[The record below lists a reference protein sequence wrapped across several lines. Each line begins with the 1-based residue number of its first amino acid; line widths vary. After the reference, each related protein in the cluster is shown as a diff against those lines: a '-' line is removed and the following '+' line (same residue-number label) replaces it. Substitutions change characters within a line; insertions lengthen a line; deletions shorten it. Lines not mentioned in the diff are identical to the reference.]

1 MPLSIIRSGNAV
13 SERSD
18 LDRNLITRIIVA
30 LIFGPLI
37 ILLSYLGGYWL
48 FGMVMLF
55 AVIGIIEFTLGCGI
69 RVNMLPFWLT
79 VVFTAGILTVSM
91 LISMTSGLIIL
102 AGYFI
107 CLGVITAV
115 RNISPSNLFKQQ
127 SFLIWGTAYISL
139 LYPFVYHVRQLSEQ
153 GGDWMLFMF
162 GTLWL
167 SDTLA
172 MFVGKAIGKRKLA
185 PTVSPNKTI
194 AGFVGGITG
203 GIIVALILGF
213 WLLSNIDLYLLIIAG
228 ILVSLIGQI
237 GDLVE
242 SCWKRA
248 VGIKDSSAIIPGHGG
263 VLDRFDSLLFA
274 APVLYLFLNH
284 FIYR

>member
-1 MPLSIIRSGNAV
+1 LSS
-13 SERSD
+13 
-18 LDRNLITRIIVA
+18 NLITRIIVA

-37 ILLSYLGGYWL
+37 ILISYLGGYWL

-55 AVIGIIEFTLGCGI
+55 ALIGIIEFMIGSGTKPS
-69 RVNMLPFWLT
+69 MLQFWLT
-79 VVFTAGILTVSM
+79 LVFTAGILTASM
-91 LISMTSGLIIL
+91 LLSFSSGFMIL

-107 CLGVITAV
+107 LLGVVAAV
-115 RNISPSNLFKQQ
+115 RNTAPSELFKEQ
-127 SFLIWGTAYISL
+127 SFMIWGVAYIGL
-139 LYPFVYHVRQLSEQ
+139 LYPFVYHVRNLSEV

-172 MFVGKAIGKRKLA
+172 MFVGKAMGKRKLA
-185 PTVSPNKTI
+185 PTVSPNKTV
-194 AGFVGGITG
+194 AGFFGGMTG

-213 WLLSNIDLYLLIIAG
+213 WRLSMVDFYIPIIAG
-228 ILVSLIGQI
+228 VIVSLIGQL

-248 VGIKDSSAIIPGHGG
+248 IGIKDSSAIIPGHGG

-274 APVLYLFLNH
+274 APVLFLFLKYFVYN
-284 FIYR
+284 